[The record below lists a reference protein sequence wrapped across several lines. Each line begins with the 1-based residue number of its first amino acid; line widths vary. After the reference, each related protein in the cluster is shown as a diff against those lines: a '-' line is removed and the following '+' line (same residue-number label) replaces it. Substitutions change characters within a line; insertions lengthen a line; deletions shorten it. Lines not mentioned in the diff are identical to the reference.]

1 CRPISFRGAGTL
13 PAPAGFDKTAKLWA
27 VPPDGT
33 LTERQ
38 TFSGHTDV
46 VHGLAF
52 SPDGM
57 LLATASYDGR
67 IGLFTVGTQEKRFID
82 AHEGQVVSVAFDHSG
97 RRLLSAGYN
106 DKTARLWD
114 LTTNPPMQIKAFPT
128 AQELLW
134 ATLSPDGQTMASLGR
149 NQVVYVYSTHDAQLL
164 YSLVGHEQ
172 TVFRAIFSPDG
183 HQLATVSADA
193 TLRLWDMDTGGELF

>member
-52 SPDGM
+52 SPDGT

-67 IGLFTVGTQEKRFID
+67 VGLFTVGTEEKRFID
-82 AHEGQVVSVAFDHSG
+82 AHEKHVESVAFDPSG
-97 RRLLSAGYN
+97 RRVLSAGYD
-106 DKTARLWD
+106 DKTVRLWD
-114 LTTNPPMQIKAFPT
+114 LTTNPPTQIRAFPPSPDK
-128 AQELLW
+128 LLR
-134 ATLSPDGQTMASLGR
+134 ATLSPDGQAMASVGR
-149 NQVVYVYSTHDAQLL
+149 NAVAQVYSTHDAQLRHR
-164 YSLVGHEQ
+164 LVGHENS
-172 TVFRAIFSPDG
+172 VYHAIFSPDG

-193 TLRLWDMDTGGELF
+193 TLRLWDLGTGG